1 MNNIRKQKNSYENFK
16 IEVFILLCLII
27 FYYKIDSEIMNFSI
41 YKKLFLYVV
50 VLITYFLSDI
60 FLIKSGKEFIDNI
73 VRGSNIYILIL
84 FVISFLIILN
94 SNKNKSNFYKT
105 DIIQY
110 IGGRTNKIYFN
121 FKNEEYSVKFR
132 NNERLSKPQI
142 ESDYNIVIEH
152 KPSIFDTYV
161 IVDVKLEE
169 NE

>member
-73 VRGSNIYILIL
+73 VRGSNIYI
-84 FVISFLIILN
+84 
-94 SNKNKSNFYKT
+94 
-105 DIIQY
+105 
-110 IGGRTNKIYFN
+110 
-121 FKNEEYSVKFR
+121 
-132 NNERLSKPQI
+132 
-142 ESDYNIVIEH
+142 NIVC
-152 KPSIFDTYV
+152 
-161 IVDVKLEE
+161 
-169 NE
+169 N

>member
-1 MNNIRKQKNSYENFK
+1 MEQPF
-16 IEVFILLCLII
+16 L
-27 FYYKIDSEIMNFSI
+27 FYLQMHY
-41 YKKLFLYVV
+41 
-50 VLITYFLSDI
+50 
-60 FLIKSGKEFIDNI
+60 G
-73 VRGSNIYILIL
+73 YILIL
-84 FVISFLIILN
+84 SVISFLIILN

>member
-16 IEVFILLCLII
+16 IEVFILLGLII

-84 FVISFLIILN
+84 SVISFLIILN
-94 SNKNKSNFYKT
+94 SN
-105 DIIQY
+105 
-110 IGGRTNKIYFN
+110 
-121 FKNEEYSVKFR
+121 
-132 NNERLSKPQI
+132 
-142 ESDYNIVIEH
+142 
-152 KPSIFDTYV
+152 
-161 IVDVKLEE
+161 
-169 NE
+169 